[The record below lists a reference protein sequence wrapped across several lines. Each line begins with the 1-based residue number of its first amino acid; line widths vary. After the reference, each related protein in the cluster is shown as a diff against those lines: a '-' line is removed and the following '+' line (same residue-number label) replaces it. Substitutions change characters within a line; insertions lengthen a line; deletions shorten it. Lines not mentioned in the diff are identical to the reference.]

1 MKNQYDVILVG
12 GGVMGCA
19 TAYYL
24 LKADRSLKVAIIEKD
39 GTYARSST
47 TLSDG
52 NIRVQFNVKQ
62 NILISQYGLEML
74 ARFAEDMAV
83 GDDLPDIAFRQQGD
97 LFIFDE
103 NGRYAA
109 EQGLKLQ
116 NSLGCGIELLTPAE
130 IENRYPLLNMENC
143 AGGTFG
149 RQEGTM
155 DPHAVLQGF
164 KNKAIALGAKFIE
177 AEVAQVLV
185 TTTAV
190 AGIRLAAGDIL
201 HAKIVVNC
209 AGAWVPQLASKI
221 GIELPIEPVKRQ
233 VFVLETAVTPPIPL
247 PLTVFPSGLYIIQE
261 HGSHFLCA
269 KSMQNDP
276 VGFDDFSWHQQKFM
290 DDIWPELVEYVPA
303 FDRLKVVS
311 GWAGLYAVNTF
322 DGNAILGEWP
332 GLSGLYLIGGFSGHG
347 FQQCFAVGR
356 YISELILDNTPTL
369 DLSIFSPQR
378 ILDNSPVY
386 ENQHK
391 LV

>member
-233 VFVLETAVTPPIPL
+233 VFVLETAVTPPTPL